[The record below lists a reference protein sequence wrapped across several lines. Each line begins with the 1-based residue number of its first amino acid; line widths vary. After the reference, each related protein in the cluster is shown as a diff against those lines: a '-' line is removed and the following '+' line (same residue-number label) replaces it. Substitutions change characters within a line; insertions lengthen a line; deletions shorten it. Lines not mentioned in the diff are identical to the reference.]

1 MNKYAAEVLEKLK
14 TRMPWEQE
22 FLASVEEVFNSI
34 SIVLDRETHYQS
46 YALLENLVEP
56 DRIICFRVP
65 WRDDQ
70 GKVNVNLGYRV
81 EFNNALGPYKGGL
94 RFHAS
99 VNQSILKFLGFEQI
113 FKNALTGL
121 PIGGGKG
128 GSDFNPRGKSE
139 TEIMSFC
146 QSFMLELSN
155 YIGPTR
161 DVPAGDI
168 GVGSRE
174 IGYLFG
180 AYKRIKKSFDG
191 TLTGKGEA
199 WGGSILRPEATGF
212 GVTYFLEEILKKQ
225 NDSVKGKTIAV
236 SGFGNVSWGV
246 VRKVNELGGKVVTLS
261 GPDGFIYDKDGIT
274 GEKVDYMLKMRLSGN
289 DRVEDYADKF
299 GVPFFKGKRPW
310 GVEGIDIAIPS
321 ATQNEVSVEDVKE
334 LEKNGCKYL
343 VEAANLPLELS
354 AINYV
359 LESKMIYAP
368 GKAANAGGVSCSQF
382 EMAQNASGVRWT
394 EQEVDQKLHQVM
406 AFIHNQCYETAL
418 EYGQENN
425 YALGAN
431 ISGFKRVADAMLD
444 QGMV

>member
-1 MNKYAAEVLEKLK
+1 MNKYAAEVLERLK
-14 TRMPWEQE
+14 TRMPWEHE

-34 SIVLDRETHYQS
+34 GDVLDRESHYQS

-56 DRIICFRVP
+56 DRIINFRVP

-70 GKVNVNLGYRV
+70 GKVNVNLGWRV

-113 FKNALTGL
+113 FKNSLTGL

-139 TEIMSFC
+139 TEIMNFC

-180 AYKRIKKSFDG
+180 QYKRIKKSFDG

-199 WGGSILRPEATGF
+199 WGGSILRPEATGY
-212 GVTYFLEEILKKQ
+212 GVTYFLEEVLKKQ
-225 NDSVKGKTIAV
+225 SESIEGKTVAV
-236 SGFGNVSWGV
+236 SGFGNVTWGV
-246 VRKVNELGGKVVTLS
+246 IKKVNELGGKVVTLS
-261 GPDGFIYDKDGIT
+261 GPDGFVYDKLGIV
-274 GEKVDYMLKMRLSGN
+274 GEKVDYLLKMRLSGN
-289 DRVEDYADKF
+289 DRVEDYADKY
-299 GVPFFKGKRPW
+299 GVPFFKGQRPW

-321 ATQNEVSVEDVKE
+321 ATQNEVGVEDVKA

-343 VEAANLPLELS
+343 IEAANLPLELD
-354 AINYV
+354 AINYI
-359 LESKMIYAP
+359 LQSDMIYAP

-382 EMAQNASGVRWT
+382 EMAQNASGTRWT
-394 EQEVDQKLHQVM
+394 EAEVDKQLHQTM
-406 AFIHNQCYETAL
+406 SFIHAQCYDTAA
-418 EYGQENN
+418 EFGQKNN
-425 YALGAN
+425 YAMGAN
-431 ISGFKRVADAMLD
+431 IAGFKRVADAMID

>member
-1 MNKYAAEVLEKLK
+1 MNKYASGVLEKLQ
-14 TRMPWEQE
+14 TRMPWEKE
-22 FLASVEEVFNSI
+22 FLATVEEVFGSI
-34 SIVLDRETHYQS
+34 STVLDRDSHYES
-46 YALLENLVEP
+46 YSLLENLVEP
-56 DRIICFRVP
+56 DRIINFRVP

-70 GKVNVNLGYRV
+70 GKIHVNLGYRV

-146 QSFMLELSN
+146 QSFMLELAN
-155 YIGPTR
+155 YIGPSR

-180 AYKRIKKSFDG
+180 TYKRITKLYDG
-191 TLTGKGEA
+191 ALTGKGEG
-199 WGGSILRPEATGF
+199 WGGSILRPEATGY

-225 NDSVKGKTIAV
+225 DDSVKGKVVAA
-236 SGFGNVSWGV
+236 SGFGNVTWGV
-246 VRKVNELGGKVVTLS
+246 VKKVNELGGKVVTLS
-261 GPDGFIYDKDGIT
+261 GPDGFIHDKDGIT
-274 GEKVDYMLKMRLSGN
+274 GEKVEYMLKMRLSGN

-299 GVPFFKGKRPW
+299 GVPFYKGQKPW
-310 GVEGIDIAIPS
+310 GIEGIDVAIPA
-321 ATQNEVSVEDVKE
+321 ATQNEVNVEDVKIM
-334 LEKNGCKYL
+334 EKNG
-343 VEAANLPLELS
+343 VQFVIEGANLPLELS
-354 AINYV
+354 AINYIQ
-359 LESKMIYAP
+359 ETKMIYAP

-382 EMAQNASGVRWT
+382 EMAQNSSGVHWT
-394 EQEVDQKLHQVM
+394 EAEVDKQLHHVM
-406 AFIHNQCYETAL
+406 SFIHSQCYDTAI
-418 EYGQENN
+418 EYDQKDN
-425 YALGAN
+425 YLLGGN
-431 ISGFKRVADAMLD
+431 IAGFKRVADAMLD